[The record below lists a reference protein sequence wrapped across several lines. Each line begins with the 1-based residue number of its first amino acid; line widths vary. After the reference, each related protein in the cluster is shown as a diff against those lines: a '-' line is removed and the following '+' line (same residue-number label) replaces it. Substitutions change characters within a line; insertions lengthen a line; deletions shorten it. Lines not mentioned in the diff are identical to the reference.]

1 MAYSVTALVRRCRL
15 PATMRCRPLAK
26 LVLLSLADRCD
37 DDGRGAW
44 PSLATIAAESE
55 VEGGRTIATR
65 LRDLAAVGLIVEQ
78 APPRQHKPRTWALNL
93 DALDRLAQPLTDLDP
108 QPDAPLTPPAE
119 RSDPQPVAP
128 LAPTAD
134 RSDLQIEAPDLQ
146 FRTSDLQPVAP
157 DPVLLDPVHLNNR
170 AREPKTAVELAGARE
185 VLRELVAQSPDR
197 SAWTAVLE
205 QAGRECQAR
214 GIDLGHPD
222 DHVLERAYVIEH
234 MRLTLAR
241 VPSPRRSRPLLE
253 SRR

>member
-26 LVLLSLADRCD
+26 LVLLTLADRCD
-37 DDGRGAW
+37 DDGRDAW

-55 VEGGRTIATR
+55 VADGRTITAR
-65 LRDLAAVGLIVEQ
+65 LRDLAALGLIVEQ
-78 APPRQHKPRTWALNL
+78 APPRQRKPRTWAINL
-93 DALDRLAQPLTDLDP
+93 AALDRLARPLSD
-108 QPDAPLTPPAE
+108 
-119 RSDPQPVAP
+119 SDPQPAAP
-128 LAPTAD
+128 LEPVENSAPTAQGCIS
-134 RSDLQIEAPDLQ
+134 RPQGYKSAAPGV
-146 FRTSDLQPVAP
+146 QPVAP

-170 AREPKTAVELAGARE
+170 AREPKTAVELVGARE

-234 MRLTLAR
+234 MRLKLAR
-241 VPSPRRSRPLLE
+241 VGPTPRRKPSLVE
-253 SRR
+253 SRG